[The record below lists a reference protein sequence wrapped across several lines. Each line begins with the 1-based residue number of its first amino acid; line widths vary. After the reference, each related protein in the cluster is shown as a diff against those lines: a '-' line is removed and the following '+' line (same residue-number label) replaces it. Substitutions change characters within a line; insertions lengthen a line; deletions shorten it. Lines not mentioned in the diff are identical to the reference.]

1 MVISARVVSSI
12 LRGWGMPS
20 RSEFLFLS
28 ALSVCLCSP
37 FARADTL
44 KITST
49 PSGATVEING
59 VTVGTTP
66 YEEEVPG
73 GYFHKTKTALGR
85 RLQNPMAAR
94 VSLAGYTTKEIQM
107 TEGPMNWVSL
117 KGHSHGEYWLLK
129 LQHFHVELD
138 PISKVFTGN
147 IVADIPKPADQP
159 PDADPTPEPPIED
172 VIAQAKPA
180 VVRLKGLGKSGSGF
194 FVTEKGVIATNA
206 HFARGEGSLLA
217 ILPGGQQL
225 AANIIHIDPDRDI
238 ALVKV
243 EGDEFPYLSLGAAT
257 NVRQGETVIAIG
269 NPGDAMPFAVT
280 KGIVSAVGKFSAAG
294 PGIWIQTDATINPGN
309 SGGPLLNAHGQV
321 IGINTLKLEKKNVS
335 GIGFAISASDL
346 LAVLLKYYP
355 DPLSP
360 GGKQLLSSPD
370 STAGAKSS
378 PPGQEFGTIELRE
391 PKAAEVYVD
400 GKFAGDIPWYSP
412 LAAGKSYVIVVKAPG
427 HADWTKR
434 IYVFA
439 GVHTILTPWPE

>member
-1 MVISARVVSSI
+1 
-12 LRGWGMPS
+12 MPS
-20 RSEFLFLS
+20 RSEFLFLF
-28 ALSVCLCSP
+28 AVCLCLCFP
-37 FARADTL
+37 TQADTL

-49 PSGATVEING
+49 PPGATVEING
-59 VTVGTTP
+59 VAVGTTP

-94 VSLAGYTTKEIQM
+94 ISLAGYTTKEIQM

-117 KGHSHGEYWLLK
+117 KGHNHGEYWLLK
-129 LQHFHVELD
+129 LKHFHVELD

-147 IVADIPKPADQP
+147 IVADIPKAAGQP
-159 PDADPTPEPPIED
+159 PDADPAPELPIED

-180 VVRLKGLGKSGSGF
+180 VVRLKGLGKAGSGF

-206 HFARGEGSLLA
+206 HLVRGEGSLLA
-217 ILPGGQQL
+217 ILAGGQQL

-243 EGDEFPYLSLGAAT
+243 EGDEFPYLSLGAAS

-280 KGIVSAVGKFSAAG
+280 KGIVSAVGKFSPAG

-309 SGGPLLNAHGQV
+309 SGGPLLNARGQV

-335 GIGFAISASDL
+335 GIGFALSATDL

-360 GGKQLLSSPD
+360 SSKQLLTSPE
-370 STAGAKSS
+370 SAAALKSS
-378 PPGQEFGTIELRE
+378 PLDQAFGTIELPE

-400 GKFAGDIPWYSP
+400 GKFAGDIPWSAP
-412 LAAGKSYVIVVKAPG
+412 LAAGKYYVIVVKAPG
-427 HADWTKR
+427 HADWIKR

-439 GVHTILTPWPE
+439 GMNTTLRPWPE

>member
-1 MVISARVVSSI
+1 
-12 LRGWGMPS
+12 MPS
-20 RSEFLFLS
+20 RSEFLSLF
-28 ALSVCLCSP
+28 ALWVCLCSP
-37 FARADTL
+37 PTRADTL

-66 YEEEVPG
+66 YEQQVPG

-94 VSLAGYTTKEIQM
+94 ISLAGYTTKEIQM

-129 LQHFHVELD
+129 LKNFHVELD

-147 IVADIPKPADQP
+147 ISADLPRAADEHS
-159 PDADPTPEPPIED
+159 DANLAPELPLED

-206 HFARGEGSLLA
+206 HLARGEGSLIA
-217 ILPGGQQL
+217 ILPEGQQL
-225 AANIIHIDPDRDI
+225 AANIIHIDADRDI

-243 EGDEFPYLSLGAAT
+243 EGDDFPYLSLAAAS
-257 NVRQGETVIAIG
+257 NVRQGETVVAIG
-269 NPGDAMPFAVT
+269 NPGDAMSFAVT
-280 KGIVSAVGKFSAAG
+280 RGIVSAVGKFSPAG
-294 PGIWIQTDATINPGN
+294 PGVWIQTDANINPGN
-309 SGGPLLNAHGQV
+309 SGGPLLNARGQV

-335 GIGFAISASDL
+335 GIGFALSASDL

-360 GGKQLLSSPD
+360 DSKQLLSSPD
-370 STAGAKSS
+370 SAAGAKSATTD
-378 PPGQEFGTIELRE
+378 QTFGTIELRE
-391 PKAAEVYVD
+391 PEAAEVYVD
-400 GKFAGDIPWYSP
+400 GKFAGDIPWSSP
-412 LAAGKSYVIVVKAPG
+412 LAAGKYYLILVRAPG
-427 HADWTKR
+427 HADWIKR

-439 GVHTILTPWPE
+439 GLHTTLSPWPQ

>member
-1 MVISARVVSSI
+1 M
-12 LRGWGMPS
+12 
-20 RSEFLFLS
+20 
-28 ALSVCLCSP
+28 CLCSLT
-37 FARADTL
+37 RADTL

-59 VTVGTTP
+59 VAVGTTP
-66 YEEEVPG
+66 YEEQVPG
-73 GYFHKTKTALGR
+73 GYFHKTKTTLGR

-94 VSLAGYTTKEIQM
+94 ISLAGYTTKEIQM

-117 KGHSHGEYWLLK
+117 KGHNHGEYWLLK
-129 LQHFHVELD
+129 LKHFHVELD

-147 IVADIPKPADQP
+147 IVADIPKAADQL
-159 PDADPTPEPPIED
+159 PDANPAPEPPIED

-206 HFARGEGSLLA
+206 HLARGEGSLLA

-243 EGDEFPYLSLGAAT
+243 EGDEFPYLSLGAAS

-294 PGIWIQTDATINPGN
+294 PGIWIQTDANINAGN
-309 SGGPLLNAHGQV
+309 SGGPLLNARGQV
-321 IGINTLKLEKKNVS
+321 IGINTLKLEKRNVS

-355 DPLSP
+355 DPISP
-360 GGKQLLSSPD
+360 GGRQLLSSSESASD
-370 STAGAKSS
+370 AKSS
-378 PPGQEFGTIELRE
+378 SPDQAFGTIELRQ
-391 PKAAEVYVD
+391 PRAAEVFVD
-400 GKFAGDIPWYSP
+400 GKFAGDIPWSSP
-412 LAAGKSYVIVVKAPG
+412 LAAGKYYVIVVRAPG
-427 HADWTKR
+427 YVDWIKR

-439 GVHTILTPWPE
+439 GMNTTLSPWPE

>member
-1 MVISARVVSSI
+1 
-12 LRGWGMPS
+12 MPS
-20 RSEFLFLS
+20 RSEFLFLF
-28 ALSVCLCSP
+28 ALSLCLCSP
-37 FARADTL
+37 FTRADTL

-49 PSGATVEING
+49 PPGATVEING
-59 VTVGTTP
+59 VVVGTTP

-94 VSLAGYTTKEIQM
+94 IRLAGYTTKEIQM

-129 LQHFHVELD
+129 LKSFHVELD

-147 IVADIPKPADQP
+147 ITADLPKASDERR
-159 PDADPTPEPPIED
+159 DAELAPEPPLED
-172 VIAQAKPA
+172 VIALAKPA

-206 HFARGEGSLLA
+206 HLVRGEGSLIA

-225 AANIIHIDPDRDI
+225 AANIIHIDTDRDI

-243 EGDEFPYLSLGAAT
+243 EGDEFPYLSLGAAS

-309 SGGPLLNAHGQV
+309 SGGPLLNARGQV

-400 GKFAGDIPWYSP
+400 GKFAGDIPWSSP
-412 LAAGKSYVIVVKAPG
+412 LAAGKYYVIVVKSLG
-427 HADWTKR
+427 QADWSKR

-439 GVHTILTPWPE
+439 SVHTILTPWPE